1 MSIRRLR
8 WLAVAGP
15 VVFWVMV
22 LYVRTAFFAE
32 QRSLWGDVFTTG
44 LIGLGA
50 GVFSAWIFRII
61 DQREEEIRHLYQ
73 QAQQAQTLSEQQTQ
87 QLMAL
92 REASLALSTE
102 LDLEVVLQRVVDL
115 SRQLANAKYGALGV
129 LDDEGRYIDQFIT
142 SGLTPAVRARMGE
155 PPRGHGLLGAV
166 IKGGQTIR
174 IPDIAQD
181 ERSVGFPPN
190 HPPMHS
196 LLGMPIRWKSE
207 IVGDL
212 YLTDKMDAHGQT
224 AGVVFTE
231 LDQQLLEMF
240 ATQAAIAIE
249 NAQLYRRTQQLAILQ
264 ERQRFGMNLHDGII
278 QSIYAIGLMLEESAH
293 IIDSTP
299 QETKTLLQQSLR
311 GLNDVIR
318 DIRNYILDLRPQ
330 RFQGRNFH
338 SGLQEL
344 ARDLRA
350 QSILTIHLHADGA
363 DVDGLTNEQTVE
375 LLHLAQ
381 EALTNVSKHA
391 RATRVDVT
399 LGNVDGTLVLTI
411 ADNGIGF
418 DPARAAKGAGHGL
431 RNMRERARALG
442 GELEIQPREQGGTCL
457 TLEVQLPKQA

>member
-1 MSIRRLR
+1 MNIRRLR
-8 WLAVAGP
+8 WVAIVAP
-15 VVFWVMV
+15 VIFWMGV
-22 LYVRTAFFAE
+22 LYLRTLLFAE
-32 QRSLWGDVFTTG
+32 QRAWWGDVFAITMV
-44 LIGLGA
+44 GLGA
-50 GVFSAWIFRII
+50 GLFSLWVFRII
-61 DQREEEIRHLYQ
+61 DQRQAEIRHLYQ
-73 QAQQAQTLSEQQTQ
+73 QTQEARAAAEYQAA

-92 REASLALSTE
+92 REASLTLSTE
-102 LDLEVVLQRVVDL
+102 LDLGVVLQKVVDL
-115 SRQLANAKYGALGV
+115 SRKLANAKYGALGV
-129 LDDEGRYIDQFIT
+129 LDDEGRYIDQFLT
-142 SGLTPAVRARMGE
+142 SGLAPEVRAQMGE

-166 IKGGQTIR
+166 IKDGQTIR
-174 IPDIAQD
+174 IPDIAHD

-196 LLGMPIRWKSE
+196 FLGVPIRWKE
-207 IVGDL
+207 KIVGDL
-212 YLTDKMDAHGQT
+212 YLTDKMDEQGRT
-224 AGVVFTE
+224 EGVVFTE
-231 LDQQLLEMF
+231 LEQQLLEMF

-264 ERQRFGMNLHDGII
+264 ERQRFGMDLHDGII

-293 IIDSTP
+293 VIDTTP

-330 RFQGRNFH
+330 RFQGRDLR

-344 ARDLRA
+344 TRDLRA
-350 QSILTIHLHADGA
+350 NSILTVQVHADGA
-363 DVDGLTNEQTVE
+363 DLNRLSNEQTVE
-375 LLHLAQ
+375 LLHIAQ

-399 LGNVDGTLVLTI
+399 LSNVGGALVLTI

-431 RNMRERARALG
+431 RNMRERARAMG
-442 GELEIQPREQGGTCL
+442 GELEIQPRDQGGSCL
-457 TLEVQLPKQA
+457 TIELTLNK